1 VSERGVRLVR
11 GRGAV
16 SLVHPVQGSE
26 DYVPER
32 DFFGSRVCSVMMM
45 VRCDHAVLLL
55 RL

>member
-1 VSERGVRLVR
+1 VRLVR

-26 DYVPER
+26 DYVRER
-32 DFFGSRVCSVMMM
+32 DFFGTRVCSVMM
-45 VRCDHAVLLL
+45 RCDHAVLLL